1 MGKIQNIIDFI
12 RGKKTSVSLKNK
24 FYGEIYTPHY
34 PQYLISSNEPVIYNC
49 DGQRMRSFF
58 LRDRLLSA
66 IPTYMQSKY
75 FLWDRYNLGLKT
87 HFYSHNS
94 MLETMGKPDK
104 RYGIMFESEA
114 ITPRDYQI
122 FKKYKGLEKDFDA
135 IFTYNEEILETIPNA
150 KFYPSCASSW
160 YGFELGGG
168 EISDTAYLRKTK
180 NVSIMAS
187 NKAETEYH
195 KFRKAVALKLKTIEG
210 VDTYGNFDKEGTY
223 AIAPGKL
230 PDKLE
235 NALRDYRFSFAI
247 ENDVKPYF
255 FTEKLI
261 SCFAAMTI
269 PIYLGATKIDKFFN
283 PDGIIKISLNDIDKV
298 EDIVKSCTEK
308 EYNNRLEAVKDNFE
322 RAKAFFNANDWLFE
336 NYFAK

>member
-1 MGKIQNIIDFI
+1 MSNIQKLIDRLRGKIL
-12 RGKKTSVSLKNK
+12 SVSIKNK
-24 FYGEIYTPHY
+24 YYGNIRTPY
-34 PQYLISSNEPVIYNC
+34 YAQWAISSNEPVIYNC

-114 ITPRDYQI
+114 VVPRDYQI

-135 IFTYNEEILETIPNA
+135 IFTYCEEILETIPNA

-187 NKAETEYH
+187 NKSETKYH
-195 KFRKAVALKLKTIEG
+195 KFRRAVAFKLKSIRES
-210 VDTYGNFDKEGTY
+210 DTFGNFDKKGTY
-223 AIAPGKL
+223 VIAPGQM

-235 NALRDYRFSFAI
+235 SALRDYRFSFAI

-269 PIYLGATKIDKFFN
+269 PIYLGATQIDKFFN